1 MGFLSMHRVL
11 LIEDNR
17 DLAATLWDY
26 LEAQGYAVDHAAD
39 GALGLR
45 LALSGEHDVV
55 VLDLGLP
62 KLDGLEVCRQL
73 RAAGRQLPVL
83 MLTGRDTLSDR
94 LEGFGTGADDYLVKP
109 FEVKELL
116 VRLQAIIRRV
126 DCRGGNVLRVADLEY
141 DPACYRVR
149 RAGRTVPV
157 TLAGLRLLE
166 LLMRQSPK
174 VVTHADMERALWGET
189 LGNPNAMRT
198 HLHAIRSAI
207 DKPFATP
214 LLHSVQGIG
223 YRLADDGAD
232 DPER

>member
-1 MGFLSMHRVL
+1 MHRVL

-26 LEAQGYAVDHAAD
+26 LEAHGYAVDHAAD
-39 GALGLR
+39 GARGLR
-45 LALSGEHDVV
+45 LALTGEHDVV

-83 MLTGRDTLSDR
+83 MLTGRDTLDDK
-94 LEGFGTGADDYLVKP
+94 LEGFETGADDYLVKP

-116 VRLQAIIRRV
+116 VRLQAISRRG
-126 DCRGGNVLRVADLEY
+126 DTRGGSVLRVADLEY

-149 RAGRTVPV
+149 RAGHTVPV

-174 VVTHADMERALWGET
+174 VVAHADMERALWGER

-198 HLHAIRSAI
+198 HLHALRSAI
-207 DKPFATP
+207 DKPFAKP

-232 DPER
+232 DTAR

>member
-1 MGFLSMHRVL
+1 MQRVL

-26 LEAQGYAVDHAAD
+26 LEAHGYAVDHAAD
-39 GALGLR
+39 GARGLR
-45 LALSGEHDVV
+45 LALTGEHDVI

-83 MLTGRDTLSDR
+83 MLTGRDTLDDK
-94 LEGFGTGADDYLVKP
+94 LEGFETGADDYLVKP

-116 VRLQAIIRRV
+116 VRLQAIFRRGNP
-126 DCRGGNVLRVADLEY
+126 RGGSVLRVADLEY

-149 RAGRTVPV
+149 RAGHTVPV

-174 VVTHADMERALWGET
+174 VVAHADMERALWGER

-198 HLHAIRSAI
+198 HLHALRSAI
-207 DKPFATP
+207 DKPFANP

-232 DPER
+232 DPGR